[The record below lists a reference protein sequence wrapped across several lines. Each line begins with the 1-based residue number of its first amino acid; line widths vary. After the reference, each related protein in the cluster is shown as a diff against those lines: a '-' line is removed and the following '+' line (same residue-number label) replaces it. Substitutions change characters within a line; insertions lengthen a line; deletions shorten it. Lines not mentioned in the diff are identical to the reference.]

1 MSKVRLLI
9 GILLLAAAFFSGGN
23 FNSILDKIKNVI
35 NKEKVVSVEPRP
47 DQKDIDD
54 TKPLADLITDKDDR
68 AKLAVF
74 NYEFSNRLANYKVTA
89 QQLVD
94 IYATA
99 GKIVFQGEFKDKYPT
114 YGSSLT
120 KVFLDIVGEEEHV
133 LTPEELSSTQK
144 KFNAI
149 SWNLS
154 Q

>member
-1 MSKVRLLI
+1 MSKAKLLI
-9 GILLLAAAFFSGGN
+9 AIVLLVIAFFGN
-23 FNSILDKIKNVI
+23 DKLNSIFDAIKNSI

-47 DQKDIDD
+47 DQADIDS
-54 TKPLADLITDKDDR
+54 TKALSDLITDKNDKAR
-68 AKLAVF
+68 LAVF
-74 NYEFSNRLANYKVTA
+74 NYEFANRVPNYKVTA
-89 QQLVD
+89 QQLID
-94 IYATA
+94 IYTSA
-99 GKIVFQGEFKDKYPT
+99 GKLVFQGEFADKYPS

-133 LTPEELSSTQK
+133 LTQEELVSIQK